1 MLTVLRPR
9 AHRARDRGSA
19 TAELAVVL
27 PAVVLLAV
35 LGVWA
40 VAAVAAHLRCV
51 DAAGAGAR
59 ALARGEPAAAV
70 ESVVARVAPRGAV
83 VRLSRDGDLVV
94 VEVRATVGLPGPWS
108 RDGPGVVVGDRAVAV
123 AEDAEP

>member
-1 MLTVLRPR
+1 M
-9 AHRARDRGSA
+9 
-19 TAELAVVL
+19 VL

-59 ALARGEPAAAV
+59 ALARGEPVAAV
-70 ESVVARVAPRGAV
+70 EEVVAQVAPPGAV

-94 VEVRATVGLPGPWS
+94 VEVRATVRLPGPWS
-108 RDGPGVVVGDRAVAV
+108 RDGPGLDVGDRAVAV
-123 AEDAEP
+123 DEGADP

>member
-1 MLTVLRPR
+1 MRR
-9 AHRARDRGSA
+9 NQDRERGSA

-59 ALARGEPAAAV
+59 ALARGESSAEV
-70 ESVVARVAPRGAV
+70 RRVVAQVAPRGAT
-83 VRLSRDGDLVV
+83 VRLGRDGDLVV
-94 VEVRATVGLPGPWS
+94 VDVRATVRLPGPWS
-108 RDGPGVVVGDRAVAV
+108 RAGPGLAVGDRAIGV
-123 AEDAEP
+123 AEDAGP

>member
-1 MLTVLRPR
+1 MRR
-9 AHRARDRGSA
+9 HRANRGGDRGSA

-40 VAAVAAHLRCV
+40 VAGVAAHLRCV

-59 ALARGEPAAAV
+59 ALARGEPAAVV
-70 ESVVARVAPRGAV
+70 EGVVAQVAPRGAV
-83 VRLSRDGDLVV
+83 VRLSREGDLVV
-94 VEVRATVGLPGPWS
+94 VEVRTTVRLPGPWS
-108 RDGPGVVVGDRAVAV
+108 RDGPGVAVGDQAVAV
-123 AEDAEP
+123 AEDADP

>member
-1 MLTVLRPR
+1 MRPVTSR
-9 AHRARDRGSA
+9 RDRGSA

-59 ALARGEPAAAV
+59 ALARGESSAAV
-70 ESVVARVAPRGAV
+70 SRVVTQVAPRGAT
-83 VRLSRDGDLVV
+83 VRLGREGDLVA
-94 VEVRATVGLPGPWS
+94 VEVRATVPLPGPWS
-108 RDGPGVVVGDRAVAV
+108 RDGPGLAVGDRAVAV
-123 AEDAEP
+123 AEDAWP